1 MIRRHPLKT
10 LVVVLV
16 VLVGLLTTA
25 YVNRTTVPVPAT
37 AATQPGESLVVV
49 GLGGLS
55 WDDVNAADTPVLW
68 GLLRDGSAASVSVRA
83 VNPSTCPIDG
93 WATVSAGEAAGLEA
107 EPDAAELH
115 PAGLRG
121 G

>member
-37 AATQPGESLVVV
+37 AAT
-49 GLGGLS
+49 
-55 WDDVNAADTPVLW
+55 AA
-68 GLLRDGSAASVSVRA
+68 R
-83 VNPSTCPIDG
+83 
-93 WATVSAGEAAGLEA
+93 
-107 EPDAAELH
+107 
-115 PAGLRG
+115 
-121 G
+121 